1 MLNQLNSKYFSI
13 WSDKYLDWRCWT
25 LSHMNLKRHLISWSP
40 NAYASCSH
48 LCLLI
53 TWQAHFSL
61 YIFKTL
67 TLHVHQ
73 MHMLF
78 FFWRFYHCWNFFV
91 KICLVNQFHALQIT
105 LTNKDCDMEIKLWKN
120 KTLSLLKLHRN
131 IVAWS
136 NPCLPLDPNHYHF

>member
-1 MLNQLNSKYFSI
+1 MHFSQLLTHIILEGEYVCWKHKKSKNEYVKKMLNRLNSKYFSI

-25 LSHMNLKRHLISWSP
+25 LSHMNLKHLISWSP

-53 TWQAHFSL
+53 TWQTHFSL

-73 MHMLF
+73 MHIFF
-78 FFWRFYHCWNFFV
+78 FFWRFYHCWFFL
-91 KICLVNQFHALQIT
+91 K
-105 LTNKDCDMEIKLWKN
+105 KM
-120 KTLSLLKLHRN
+120 LSQSISCIANYTHK
-131 IVAWS
+131 
-136 NPCLPLDPNHYHF
+136 